1 MHKQRILDI
10 LLKSEEE
17 QIYVAKST
25 SQSKLL
31 DILANSDSVKV
42 KMTVLAN
49 PNVADST
56 LARLIGDENRDVWK
70 RTQELIDSR
79 KKLA

>member
-1 MHKQRILDI
+1 MAGRILDI

-25 SQSKLL
+25 TSPSVL
-31 DILANSDSVKV
+31 DILANSDSVAV
-42 KMTVLAN
+42 KMEVLSN
-49 PNVADST
+49 SNVSDNT
-56 LARLIGDENRDVWK
+56 LARLIEDEEKVVWQ
-70 RTQELIDSR
+70 RTQEILDSR

>member
-1 MHKQRILDI
+1 MAGRILDI

-25 SQSKLL
+25 TSPSVL
-31 DILANSDSVKV
+31 DILANSDSVTV
-42 KMTVLAN
+42 KTEVLAN
-49 PNVADST
+49 PNVSDNT
-56 LARLIGDENRDVWK
+56 LARLIEDEEKIVWK
-70 RTQELIDSR
+70 RTQEILDSR

>member
-1 MHKQRILDI
+1 MAGRILDI

-25 SQSKLL
+25 TSPSVL
-31 DILANSDSVKV
+31 DILANSDSVTV
-42 KMTVLAN
+42 KTEVLAN
-49 PNVADST
+49 PNISDNT
-56 LARLIGDENRDVWK
+56 LARLIEDEEKIVWK
-70 RTQELIDSR
+70 RTQEILDSR